1 MKVGLVLL
9 LLAGVAFGVIFYSGG
24 VSSFDPSDQG
34 LKARAALTPGM
45 SFSQACDLT
54 GDPKKFRIINRKVE
68 KIRGEEVVSFVPSP
82 RVKCSRERINE
93 RLAEGSL
100 PHGFLCTFTY
110 SASVAFTVKYDQTG
124 SIVLVMDAMTHNSL
138 FDM

>member
-1 MKVGLVLL
+1 MPGVFLVLVG
-9 LLAGVAFGVIFYSGG
+9 AVFGIVFYSGG
-24 VSSFDPSDQG
+24 ISGFDPSDQG
-34 LKARAALTPGM
+34 LKARAALAPGM

-68 KIRGEEVVSFVPSP
+68 RIRGEEIVFFVPSP

-100 PHGFLCTFTY
+100 PYGFVCTFTY
-110 SASVAFTVKYDQTG
+110 SASVAFTVEYDKTG
-124 SIVLVMDAMTHNSL
+124 AVVAVTDAVTQNSI